1 MSKIPN
7 NHESSFADDVNIFYG
22 HEVRSVKNATCGM
35 GYVLQLMSSKDENG
49 ERPV

>member
-22 HEVRSVKNATCGM
+22 REVRSVKNAAGGM
-35 GYVLQLMSSKDENG
+35 GNVLQLMSSKDD
-49 ERPV
+49 PDS